1 MSNHIDIEY
10 KSFKS
15 KVILFLKGFSM
26 GTADIIPGVSGGTI
40 ALISGIYEHL
50 ILALSSINPKEILL
64 FLKKIFTR
72 NSNIQTKIPIVF
84 LIVLVSGIASGILS
98 MSRIIPFLMD
108 EYPFYTYSLFFGLI
122 LFSVT
127 IPYKKMDH
135 GTIEYILITIFAIF
149 TFILTDI
156 EPYKGFYV
164 QLELNEHTKKVK
176 IDDSGKFQF
185 ELPNHL
191 ANQITMYI
199 FKDQKTLLSITT
211 IEPDKNISLDLDEIS
226 FFMRTKQQKDNIE
239 VKGYI
244 SHKTGFSFLGSMAGK
259 YLWIFFVA
267 SVAICAM
274 ILPGISGAYMLV
286 LFGEYQ
292 NILKALYERQLDI
305 IFVFILGIVVGIL
318 SFVRLLKYLLQKY
331 HSYTMAALTGFLVGS
346 LNKIYPMKYIGHKP
360 EVKEILLA
368 ISIAIGGA
376 LLLYLLEKLSSK
388 IGDPEPPV

>member
-1 MSNHIDIEY
+1 MSNHIDVEY

-135 GTIEYILITIFAIF
+135 GMIEYILITIFAIF

-226 FFMRTKQQKDNIE
+226 FFMRTKHQKDNIE

-244 SHKTGFSFLGSMAGK
+244 SHKTGFSFLGFMVGK

>member
-1 MSNHIDIEY
+1 MSNHIDVEY

-15 KVILFLKGFSM
+15 KIILFLKGFSM

-64 FLKKIFTR
+64 FLKKILTR

-84 LIVLVSGIASGILS
+84 LIVLVFGIASGILS

-127 IPYKKMDH
+127 IPYKKMVH
-135 GTIEYILITIFAIF
+135 GMIEYILITIFAIF

-244 SHKTGFSFLGSMAGK
+244 SHKTGFSFLGFMVEK

>member
-1 MSNHIDIEY
+1 MSNHIDLEY
-10 KSFKS
+10 KSLKS
-15 KVILFLKGFSM
+15 KIILFLKGFSM

-50 ILALSSINPKEILL
+50 ILALSSINLKEILL

-72 NSNIQTKIPIVF
+72 NPNIQTKIPLFF
-84 LIVLVSGIASGILS
+84 LIVLISGIASGILS
-98 MSRIIPFLMD
+98 MSRIIPFLME

-122 LFSVT
+122 LFSVS
-127 IPYKKMDH
+127 IPYKKMSH
-135 GTIEYILITIFAIF
+135 GMMEYILITIFAIF

-164 QLELNEHTKKVK
+164 QLEFNEHTKRVK

-191 ANQITMYI
+191 ANEITMYI
-199 FKDQKTLLSITT
+199 FKDQKTLLSLTS

-244 SHKTGFSFLGSMAGK
+244 SRKTGFSFLGSMAGK

-274 ILPGISGAYMLV
+274 ILPGISGAYILV

-292 NILKALYERQLDI
+292 NILKALYQKQLDI
-305 IFVFILGIVVGIL
+305 IFVFILGIVIGIL
-318 SFVRLLKYLLQKY
+318 SFVRLLKYLLKKY

-346 LNKIYPMKYIGHKP
+346 LNKIYPMRYISHKP
-360 EVKEILLA
+360 ELKEILLA
-368 ISIAIGGA
+368 ITIALVGA
-376 LLLYLLEKLSSK
+376 LLLYLLEKLSYK
-388 IGDPEPPV
+388 IGDPEPPI

>member
-1 MSNHIDIEY
+1 M
-10 KSFKS
+10 
-15 KVILFLKGFSM
+15 V
-26 GTADIIPGVSGGTI
+26 
-40 ALISGIYEHL
+40 
-50 ILALSSINPKEILL
+50 
-64 FLKKIFTR
+64 
-72 NSNIQTKIPIVF
+72 
-84 LIVLVSGIASGILS
+84 
-98 MSRIIPFLMD
+98 
-108 EYPFYTYSLFFGLI
+108 
-122 LFSVT
+122 
-127 IPYKKMDH
+127 
-135 GTIEYILITIFAIF
+135 
-149 TFILTDI
+149 
-156 EPYKGFYV
+156 
-164 QLELNEHTKKVK
+164 
-176 IDDSGKFQF
+176 
-185 ELPNHL
+185 
-191 ANQITMYI
+191 
-199 FKDQKTLLSITT
+199 
-211 IEPDKNISLDLDEIS
+211 
-226 FFMRTKQQKDNIE
+226 
-239 VKGYI
+239 
-244 SHKTGFSFLGSMAGK
+244 GK

-274 ILPGISGAYMLV
+274 ILPGISGAYILV

>member
-1 MSNHIDIEY
+1 MSNHIDVEY
-10 KSFKS
+10 KSLKS
-15 KVILFLKGFSM
+15 KIILFLKGFSM
-26 GTADIIPGVSGGTI
+26 GSADIIPGVSGGTI

-50 ILALSSINPKEILL
+50 ILALSSINLKEILL
-64 FLKKIFTR
+64 VLKKIFTR
-72 NSNIQTKIPIVF
+72 NPSIQTKIPLAF
-84 LIVLVSGIASGILS
+84 LIVLVFGIASGILS
-98 MSRIIPFLMD
+98 MSRIIPFLME

-122 LFSVT
+122 LFSIT

-135 GTIEYILITIFAIF
+135 GMIEYILITIFAIF

-191 ANQITMYI
+191 ANEITLYI
-199 FKDQKTLLSITT
+199 YKDQKTLLSITT
-211 IEPDKNISLDLDEIS
+211 IEPDKNISFDLDEIS
-226 FFMRTKQQKDNIE
+226 FFMRTKQQENSIE

-244 SHKTGFSFLGSMAGK
+244 SYKTGFSFLGSVIGK

-274 ILPGISGAYMLV
+274 ILPGISGAYILV

-292 NILKALYERQLDI
+292 NILKALYEKQIDI
-305 IFVFILGIVVGIL
+305 IFAFVLGIMIGIL

-331 HSYTMAALTGFLVGS
+331 HSFTMAALTGFLFGS
-346 LNKIYPMKYIGHKP
+346 LNKIYPMRYISHRP
-360 EVKEILLA
+360 ELREIFLA
-368 ISIAIGGA
+368 ISIAILGA
-376 LLLYLLEKLSSK
+376 LLLYLLEKLSYK